1 MSWKTEKES
10 GEIPILLPY
19 REMKTFVQGITGG
32 TKLKHRDI
40 IDKMTLEEKAAFLSG
55 KMCGRQEITAGL
67 ACRRSSA
74 PTDLTGSV
82 NRREPGIILG

>member
-40 IDKMTLEEKAAFLSG
+40 IDKMTLEAVDLLF
-55 KMCGRQEITAGL
+55 
-67 ACRRSSA
+67 RRTSRD
-74 PTDLTGSV
+74 P
-82 NRREPGIILG
+82 

>member
-40 IDKMTLEEKAAFLSG
+40 IDKMTLEEK
-55 KMCGRQEITAGL
+55 MCIRDS
-67 ACRRSSA
+67 C
-74 PTDLTGSV
+74 
-82 NRREPGIILG
+82 GI